1 MNRPLIHCVDIVI
14 FCLSWGWLGYPVCS
28 VCAILAQ
35 TQVWWHASMV
45 QVWCKYDPSMVP
57 CASWCRQN
65 GSRNYA
71 DLPSPSSPLH
81 HCNAM
86 LHCAL
91 CIVHCALC
99 IVHCCIALRFGELPH
114 PSTRS
119 HWSTQLCFDL
129 HSAQPLCCLH
139 YWMKVMI
146 CVLKYVVFMDFFNE
160 HF

>member
-1 MNRPLIHCVDIVI
+1 MHRPLIHCVDIVV
-14 FCLSWGWLGYPVCS
+14 FCLSWGVVGLPS
-28 VCAILAQ
+28 VQCLR
-35 TQVWWHASMV
+35 HPCPDPSMV
-45 QVWCKYDPSMVP
+45 ACKFGASMVP

-91 CIVHCALC
+91 LH
-99 IVHCCIALRFGELPH
+99 CIALHFGELPH